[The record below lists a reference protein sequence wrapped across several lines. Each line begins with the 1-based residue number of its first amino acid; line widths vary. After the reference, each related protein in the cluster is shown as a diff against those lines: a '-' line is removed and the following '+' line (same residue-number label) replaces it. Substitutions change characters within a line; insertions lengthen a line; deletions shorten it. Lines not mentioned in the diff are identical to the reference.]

1 MNDMGFYK
9 TLSKEQLIE
18 RLIAQDVHNILLA
31 AEDGDYEYLAE
42 ILDGIYSNFNSEAL
56 LEEYEERED
65 RIEQLI
71 EDGDLPY
78 DVD

>member
-1 MNDMGFYK
+1 MGFYK
-9 TLSKEQLIE
+9 SLSKEQLIE
-18 RLIAQDVHNILLA
+18 RLIAQDVHTILLA
-31 AEDGDYEYLAE
+31 AEDGDFEYIAE
-42 ILDGIYSNFNSEAL
+42 ILDKMYSNYNAEAL

-71 EDGDLPY
+71 EDDELPY

>member
-1 MNDMGFYK
+1 MGFYK

-18 RLIAQDVHNILLA
+18 RLIAQDIRNIILA
-31 AEDGDYEYLAE
+31 ADEGDFEYLAE
-42 ILDGIYSNFNSEAL
+42 ILDNMYSNYNAEAL

-71 EDGDLPY
+71 EDDELPY
-78 DVD
+78 QVD

>member
-1 MNDMGFYK
+1 MGFYK

-71 EDGDLPY
+71 EDNELPY
-78 DVD
+78 EVE

>member
-1 MNDMGFYK
+1 MGFYK
-9 TLSKEQLIE
+9 TLSKEQLVE
-18 RLIAQDVHNILLA
+18 RLIAQDVHTILVA

-42 ILDGIYSNFNSEAL
+42 ILDKMYGNYNSEAL

-71 EDGDLPY
+71 EDDALPY
-78 DVD
+78 EVD

>member
-1 MNDMGFYK
+1 MGFYK

>member
-1 MNDMGFYK
+1 MGFYK
-9 TLSKEQLIE
+9 SLSKEQLIE
-18 RLIAQDVHNILLA
+18 RLIAQDVHTILLA
-31 AEDGDYEYLAE
+31 AEDGDFEYIAE
-42 ILDGIYSNFNSEAL
+42 ILDKMYSNYNAEAL

-71 EDGDLPY
+71 EDDDLPY

>member
-1 MNDMGFYK
+1 MGFYK
-9 TLSKEQLIE
+9 TLSKEQLVE
-18 RLIAQDVHNILLA
+18 RLIAQDIHTILLA
-31 AEDGDYEYLAE
+31 ADDGDFEYLAE
-42 ILDGIYSNFNSEAL
+42 ILDNMYSNYNAEAL

-71 EDGDLPY
+71 EDDDLPY

>member
-1 MNDMGFYK
+1 MGFYK

-18 RLIAQDVHNILLA
+18 RLIAQDVHLILLA
-31 AEDGDYEYLAE
+31 AADGDYEFLAE
-42 ILDGIYSNFNSEAL
+42 ILDGIYSNFNAEAL

-78 DVD
+78 DVE

>member
-1 MNDMGFYK
+1 MGFYK
-9 TLSKEQLIE
+9 SLSKEQLTE
-18 RLIAQDVHNILLA
+18 RLIAQDIHTILLA
-31 AEDGDYEYLAE
+31 AEDGDYEYIAE
-42 ILDGIYSNFNSEAL
+42 ILDKMYSNYNAEAL

-71 EDGDLPY
+71 EDDELPY

>member
-1 MNDMGFYK
+1 MGFYK

-71 EDGDLPY
+71 EDNELPY
-78 DVD
+78 AVE

>member
-1 MNDMGFYK
+1 MGFYK
-9 TLSKEQLIE
+9 SLSKEQLVE
-18 RLIAQDVHNILLA
+18 RLIAQDIHTILLA
-31 AEDGDYEYLAE
+31 AEDGDYEYIAE
-42 ILDGIYSNFNSEAL
+42 ILDKQYSNYNAEAL

-71 EDGDLPY
+71 EDNELPY

>member
-1 MNDMGFYK
+1 MGFYK

-18 RLIAQDVHNILLA
+18 RLIAQDVRNIILA
-31 AEDGDYEYLAE
+31 AEDGDFEYLAE
-42 ILDGIYSNFNSEAL
+42 ILDNVYSNYNAEAL
-56 LEEYEERED
+56 LEEYEEREE

-78 DVD
+78 DVE

>member
-1 MNDMGFYK
+1 MGFYK

-71 EDGDLPY
+71 EDDELPY
-78 DVD
+78 DVE

>member
-1 MNDMGFYK
+1 MGFYK
-9 TLSKEQLIE
+9 SLSKEQLVE
-18 RLIAQDVHNILLA
+18 RLIAQDVHTILLA
-31 AEDGDYEYLAE
+31 AEDGDYEYIAE
-42 ILDGIYSNFNSEAL
+42 ILDKMYNNYNAEAL

-71 EDGDLPY
+71 EDNELPY

>member
-1 MNDMGFYK
+1 MGFYK

-18 RLIAQDVHNILLA
+18 RLIAQDIHNIILA
-31 AEDGDYEYLAE
+31 ADEGDFEYLAE
-42 ILDGIYSNFNSEAL
+42 ILDRMYSNYNAEAL
-56 LEEYEERED
+56 LEEYEEREA

-71 EDGDLPY
+71 EDDAMPY

>member
-1 MNDMGFYK
+1 MGFYK

-42 ILDGIYSNFNSEAL
+42 ILDNVYSNYNAEAL

-71 EDGDLPY
+71 EDNELPY
-78 DVD
+78 EVE

>member
-1 MNDMGFYK
+1 MGFYK

-18 RLIAQDVHNILLA
+18 RLIVQDVHTILLA
-31 AEDGDYEYLAE
+31 AEDGDFEYIAE
-42 ILDGIYSNFNSEAL
+42 ILDKMYSNYNAEAL

-71 EDGDLPY
+71 EDNELPY
-78 DVD
+78 DVE

>member
-1 MNDMGFYK
+1 MGFYK

-65 RIEQLI
+65 RIEQLL
-71 EDGDLPY
+71 EDNELPY
-78 DVD
+78 EVE